1 MIPNPCIE
9 VQTSSEARLSV
20 PEWFAE
26 VVIMVHHLTKEGV
39 LDAFAHQVRLKRGRF
54 GSYEPIDFLAL
65 LLGYALSGERTL
77 TDFFERV
84 TPFEAAFMALFGRR
98 CLPHRSSLSRFLA
111 DVDYPCL
118 EAFRAL
124 FQQKSFSHGWTSESI
139 GGIFDRQ
146 GRRSIVFDVDATRQA
161 ARQRAL
167 PCEPALPAAT
177 RRIDA
182 VCAPG
187 YRGRKRGEVV
197 RTRTTAL
204 QMHTRQ
210 WVGTYA
216 GKGNGD
222 YRGELAS
229 ALQAITAYLKH
240 FAFPP
245 EMALVRLDGAYGDTT
260 VVAQL
265 LLVRTPFVTRW
276 RGYLLLEHPQIQR
289 VLAHAPTG
297 SMARRNSGV
306 VVEMFE
312 GGWLEL
318 GKDVSRVRVIVAR
331 HPAPPPGRDIPVG
344 KRVGEW
350 VYELFITTLDAEG
363 FLVEDVLDLYHGRGA
378 FEAVLADEDVE
389 EDPDRWCSYTECGQE
404 LWQIACQWVWNL
416 RLSLGQ
422 TMQGVPVRE
431 IEWSPPKESP
441 AVFVAEEPPPQEFG
455 PWQWAATFGRATGR
469 FGAEDFVL
477 QEDGK
482 LRCPAG
488 AKLWLSEV
496 RQENVFTQ
504 RAVYLAYQTD
514 CQPCSLRKQCLA
526 SGAKGDRA
534 RRVSAVRRLLPPPAL
549 VPVERKPVLL
559 GPIRWVDVAGRALR
573 RTWIAH
579 WRRQYVEI
587 LPLVGMPPSFSP
599 PPRPPRAVRSHSRWS
614 WQDRL
619 AWNAWLGPPQLRIT
633 VAGVPAFLSENAN

>member
-9 VQTSSEARLSV
+9 VQTSPLERPSV

-26 VVIMVHHLTKEGV
+26 VVMIARYLATKGLIE
-39 LDAFAHQVRLKRGRF
+39 AFAHQVRLVRGRF
-54 GSYEPIDFLAL
+54 GSYEPIDFLGPL
-65 LLGYALSGERTL
+65 VGYAISGERTL

-84 TPFEAAFMALFGRR
+84 APFETAFMALFERR

-111 DVDYPCL
+111 DVDRPCL
-118 EAFRAL
+118 EAFRTL
-124 FQQKSFSHGWTSESI
+124 FEQQTFAQGWTSESI

-146 GRRSIVFDVDATRQA
+146 GRRYIVFDVDATRQA

-167 PCEPALPAAT
+167 PCDPALPVAQ
-177 RRIDA
+177 RRLDA

-222 YRGELAS
+222 YRGELGS
-229 ALQAITAYLKH
+229 ALRAITAYLKH

-245 EMALVRLDGAYGDTT
+245 EMAMIRLDGAYGDAT

-265 LLVRTPFVTRW
+265 LLASTPFVTRW

-289 VLAHAPTG
+289 VLAHAPAA
-297 SMARRNSGV
+297 SMARMNSGV
-306 VVEMFE
+306 VVEVFE

-318 GKDVSRVRVIVAR
+318 GEGLSRVRVIVAR
-331 HPAPPPGRDIPVG
+331 HPAPPSGKNIPVG

-350 VYELFITTLDAEG
+350 VYELFITTLGADG

-389 EDPDRWCSYTECGQE
+389 QDPDRWCSYTECGQE

-422 TMQGVPVRE
+422 RMQGVQVRE
-431 IEWSPPKESP
+431 IEWAPAKEAP
-441 AVFVAEEPPPQEFG
+441 AVFVAEEPPPQEYG
-455 PWQWAATFGRATGR
+455 PWQWAAAFGRATGR

-488 AKLWLSEV
+488 ARLWLSEV
-496 RQENVFTQ
+496 RQENTFTQ

-514 CQPCSLRKQCLA
+514 CQPCSLREQCLA

-534 RRVSAVRRLLPPPAL
+534 RRVSAVRRLLPSPAP
-549 VPVERKPVLL
+549 VPIERKPVLL

-573 RTWIAH
+573 RTWMTH

-587 LPLVGMPPSFSP
+587 LPLAGMPPSLSP
-599 PPRPPRAVRSHSRWS
+599 PARPPRAVRSHHRWS

-619 AWNAWLGPPQLRIT
+619 ACNAWWGPAQHRVSI
-633 VAGVPAFLSENAN
+633 AGVPDFLTMN